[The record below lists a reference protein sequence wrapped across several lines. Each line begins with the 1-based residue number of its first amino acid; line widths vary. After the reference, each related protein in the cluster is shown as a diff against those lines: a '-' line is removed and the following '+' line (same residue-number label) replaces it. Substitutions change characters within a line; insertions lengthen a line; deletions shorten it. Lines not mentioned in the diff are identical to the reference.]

1 VQQALGRQFVYV
13 VGNGDSVVA
22 RDVQPG
28 EWSGTRWIIAK
39 GLSPGERVVVDGL
52 QKLRPG
58 AVVRPVLVEDSVSQA
73 ALGVTPAAEGES
85 R

>member
-1 VQQALGRQFVYV
+1 
-13 VGNGDSVVA
+13 
-22 RDVQPG
+22 VQPG

-39 GLSPGERVVVDGL
+39 GLSAGDRVVVDGL

-73 ALGVTPAAEGES
+73 ALGVKPAAQGES